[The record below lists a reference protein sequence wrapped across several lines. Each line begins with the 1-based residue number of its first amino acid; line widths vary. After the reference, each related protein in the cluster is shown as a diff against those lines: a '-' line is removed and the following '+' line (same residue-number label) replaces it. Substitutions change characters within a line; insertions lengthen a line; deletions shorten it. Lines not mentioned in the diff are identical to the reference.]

1 MHEGERER
9 KCEREVGEER
19 LLAIK
24 RKREREEARNKI
36 VNYKRVKTSEPAIRK
51 NIPSNK
57 IIDDHYGPNLAAA
70 ALPS

>member
-1 MHEGERER
+1 M
-9 KCEREVGEER
+9 
-19 LLAIK
+19 LAIK
-24 RKREREEARNKI
+24 RKREREEPRNKI